1 MAASGQT
8 NKMVDLAS
16 IVSDAG
22 LEAESWQ
29 VTVKE
34 EMDRETLNQYVDQL
48 QAKDSYISSSK
59 EGENSIKY
67 LFEYGQN
74 QEGISEY
81 YQVVIPKNPVHQ
93 AEFVAVFKGKSWD
106 GKVEETYRFRMNK
119 VKDTYFSGSSTTFAC
134 LTAPIDGT
142 MGSVYF
148 FDKLKESMN
157 LTLTQTQHDTV
168 KKSSMEK
175 IVYGHTPMWNEE
187 IVMEKPMNVQM
198 VLKDNESDKASLTI
212 GTPILITEY

>member
-59 EGENSIKY
+59 EGENSIKI
-67 LFEYGQN
+67 F
-74 QEGISEY
+74 I
-81 YQVVIPKNPVHQ
+81 
-93 AEFVAVFKGKSWD
+93 
-106 GKVEETYRFRMNK
+106 
-119 VKDTYFSGSSTTFAC
+119 
-134 LTAPIDGT
+134 
-142 MGSVYF
+142 
-148 FDKLKESMN
+148 
-157 LTLTQTQHDTV
+157 
-168 KKSSMEK
+168 
-175 IVYGHTPMWNEE
+175 
-187 IVMEKPMNVQM
+187 
-198 VLKDNESDKASLTI
+198 
-212 GTPILITEY
+212 